1 MNRLWD
7 RAMAADRL
15 RAIVHDG
22 VWFHLST
29 PPDLARAEAD
39 LRERVAGE
47 TR

>member
-1 MNRLWD
+1 MEAGR
-7 RAMAADRL
+7 M

-39 LRERVAGE
+39 LRERVSGDG
-47 TR
+47 R